1 MLIRVSFLTLL
12 EQKGLRYIQL
22 RKGPNKI
29 GFLGLLQPFCDA
41 IKLFRKE
48 YIIPKISNYFIY
60 YFSPIF
66 ALLIALII
74 WLRFPFYS
82 KFLSFNLRF
91 LFLLS
96 CLRLGV
102 YSIMLAGWSSSSNYA
117 LLGSLRSIAQ
127 TISYE
132 VCLILI
138 FLSYFIIILR
148 LNMFN
153 FVFYQKYLF
162 LIFINF
168 PISIVIL
175 VIFLAETNR
184 PPFNFAEGESEL
196 VSGFNVEYRRGRFA
210 LIFLAEYIRILFIRS
225 LFTLLFL
232 TNNQFSLFFF
242 LKIIFIS
249 FLFIWIRA
257 RFPRFRYDLLIYLTW
272 KKYLPISLNF
282 YLFFLCFKFFIL
294 IILF

>member
-1 MLIRVSFLTLL
+1 LLIRVSFLTLL